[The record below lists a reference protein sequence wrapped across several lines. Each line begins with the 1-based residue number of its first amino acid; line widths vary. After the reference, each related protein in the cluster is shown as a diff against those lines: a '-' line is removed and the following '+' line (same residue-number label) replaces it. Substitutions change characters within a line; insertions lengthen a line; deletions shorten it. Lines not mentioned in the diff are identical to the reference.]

1 MAFLLCVAFS
11 VKGGM
16 RRLWYC
22 VAHTLT
28 GRYVLGAIN
37 IMDHRIDI
45 DEIEASLVT
54 QISDYWGSAADDFCT
69 SESTN
74 IPFQRFVLE
83 FSLYRYSVVRVNFER
98 NSLFF
103 SEVSKGISF
112 NLLSRKVSY
121 PDLIDTLAEIDEE
134 VRLRIPDKYLVAK
147 GWQRT

>member
-1 MAFLLCVAFS
+1 L
-11 VKGGM
+11 
-16 RRLWYC
+16 RYC
-22 VAHTLT
+22 VAHPLT

-37 IMDHRIDI
+37 IMDHRRDI
-45 DEIEASLVT
+45 DEIEASIVT
-54 QISDYWGSAADDFCT
+54 QISDYWGSVADDFCT

-83 FSLYRYSVVRVNFER
+83 FSLYRYSVVRINFER

-112 NLLSRKVSY
+112 SLLSRKVSY